1 MRFGL
6 FGAAALALVAFS
18 STATGASAADVF
30 TVSGAVADFQAN
42 SYPGYTDYYL
52 PLSGVSPTTVS
63 PGDQVTV
70 DISLDQAY
78 TIPASPNYTNL
89 LVLLTGSGFDGSPT
103 AELGVMTFSDAGAPV
118 GTYSF
123 DSSSSDQLSSYAVLF
138 PPNNQPITFDS
149 LSDSFTVTTLDT
161 PVDITS
167 AAFDY
172 QLVSTAP
179 EPSVWAL
186 MMIGFGGLGL
196 MLRRARMNAVARL
209 ETTFAA

>member
-1 MRFGL
+1 
-6 FGAAALALVAFS
+6 
-18 STATGASAADVF
+18 
-30 TVSGAVADFQAN
+30 
-42 SYPGYTDYYL
+42 
-52 PLSGVSPTTVS
+52 
-63 PGDQVTV
+63 
-70 DISLDQAY
+70 
-78 TIPASPNYTNL
+78 
-89 LVLLTGSGFDGSPT
+89 
-103 AELGVMTFSDAGAPV
+103 MTFSDAGAPV

-138 PPNNQPITFDS
+138 PPNNQPFTFDS
-149 LSDSFTVTTLDT
+149 LSDSFTVTTLDS